1 MAGPP
6 RRAPAA
12 LCDCESIPEALRR
25 VLPAATSSN
34 LTFNVEPHSEI
45 AVEPII
51 SSNAQSLMVVANS
64 NTVNR
69 KKISNAFD

>member
-1 MAGPP
+1 M
-6 RRAPAA
+6 
-12 LCDCESIPEALRR
+12 
-25 VLPAATSSN
+25 LPAATSSN